1 MKNRAV
7 GTRRLAVPGVLFASI
22 ASGALAQEQRPDAAA
37 GLEEITVTAE
47 RRPENLQSTPI
58 SLTALTG
65 ATLESRGVV
74 DVSGIGDLTPN
85 LTTTAGT
92 SGSGGNSNLQ
102 LYIRG
107 VGQFDFL
114 AATDPGVG
122 VYVDGVYYSR
132 AMGGI
137 FDLLDVER
145 VEVLRGPQGTLF
157 GKNAL
162 GGAVQV
168 VTARPTAELGGTLE
182 ATYGRFDRVDVR
194 GSLNMPIYTD
204 RAALR
209 VAFSSKTADPY
220 GKRID
225 FTTGRDIGND
235 MGDQDDFT
243 TRATLLLKPV
253 DRLEVLMSY
262 DRTREREQSA
272 PVALANADQTQAP
285 VVLWNALVGGP
296 AGTSFDNRYVTSGA
310 NAYTS
315 YATAPSPSNLDVSG
329 GSATVTWRGDA
340 LEAKSISAYRSLD
353 AVFGVDQDGSPLNFA
368 STYDTDTQH
377 QFSQELQFSGTGL
390 QDRLQ
395 WLVGGFYFNERTSD
409 ANNVRLLTGLYP
421 ALQALPGPLDGSSL
435 SNPTAPGGLGNP
447 LNLSLDLNFDLDSVF
462 RTSSYAAF
470 SQETFAL
477 TDRLSLTAGVRYTK
491 EHKTS
496 TVSEFR
502 TQSLTYV
509 INPGT
514 QVGASYSATTP
525 KGSIDFRFTD
535 DLYGYL
541 SYSEGFKSGGFN
553 GRPTAPQELTSF
565 NPEHLES
572 YELGTKATFWERRV
586 RLNAD
591 IYYAHYTDIQLRTNA
606 LKNGLVVVAV
616 GNAGAARIEGFET
629 ELTVIPTPGLEIRE
643 SVGFTDFK
651 YTALGDVP
659 GLTLES
665 QPIKTPRWTN
675 SLSAQYKLPTRVGSL
690 TLLGD
695 WSFRTKSYADAVN
708 TPILATPSYPLF
720 NARVTLAL
728 PDDHWSVAAYV
739 NNIADRRVISDGFTV
754 EGLGFYD
761 VSYLPPRQWGLTAQ
775 FRF

>member
-1 MKNRAV
+1 MK
-7 GTRRLAVPGVLFASI
+7 TRVVRTRHVAVPGMIFASC
-22 ASGALAQEQRPDAAA
+22 ASVALAQEEAPAAPDA
-37 GLEEITVTAE
+37 LQEIIVTAE
-47 RRPENLQSTPI
+47 RRPENLQTTPI

-74 DVSGIGDLTPN
+74 DVSGVGDLVPN
-85 LTTTAGT
+85 MTTTAGT

-145 VEVLRGPQGTLF
+145 IEVLRGPQGTLF

-168 VTARPTAELGGTLE
+168 VTAKPTGELAGTLE
-182 ATYGRFDRVDVR
+182 ATYGRFNRVDVR
-194 GSLNMPIYTD
+194 GSLNMPIYED

-209 VAFSSKTADPY
+209 VSFSSKTADPY
-220 GKRID
+220 GKRLD
-225 FTTGRDIGND
+225 FTTGRDLGND
-235 MGDQDDFT
+235 MGDQDDLT
-243 TRATLLLKPV
+243 ARATLLLKPA
-253 DRLEVLMSY
+253 DRLEVLVSY

-272 PVALANADQTQAP
+272 PVALAGTDQTQAP

-296 AGTSFDNRYVTSGA
+296 AGTPFDNRYVTSGA
-310 NAYTS
+310 NAFTS
-315 YATAPSPSNLDVSG
+315 YATAPSPSDLDVAG
-329 GSATVTWRGDA
+329 GSATITWRGDA
-340 LEAKSISAYRSLD
+340 LEAKSITAYRSLD
-353 AVFGVDQDGSPLNFA
+353 AVFGVDQDASPLNYS
-368 STYDTDTQH
+368 STYDTDAQH
-377 QFSQELQFSGTGL
+377 QFSQELQFSGAVL

-421 ALQALPGPLDGSSL
+421 ALQALPGPLDGSPL
-435 SNPTAPGGLGNP
+435 SNPTAPGGFGNP
-447 LNLSLDLNFDLDSVF
+447 LNLSLDLNFNLDSVF
-462 RTSSYAAF
+462 RTRSYAAF

-477 TDRLSLTAGVRYTK
+477 TDRLSLTAGIRYTQ
-491 EHKTS
+491 ECKTS

-509 INPGT
+509 IDPGT
-514 QVGASYSATTP
+514 EVGASYSATTP
-525 KGSIDFRFTD
+525 KGSIDYRFTD

-565 NPEHLES
+565 NPEHLKS
-572 YELGTKATFWERRV
+572 YELGTKATLWDRRI

-591 IYYAHYTDIQLRTNA
+591 IYYANYTDIQLRTNS
-606 LKNGLVVVAV
+606 LQNGLLVVSV

-629 ELTVIPTPGLEIRE
+629 ELTLVPVSGLQFRE

-675 SLSAQYKLPTRVGSL
+675 SLSAQYSLPTGVGSL
-690 TLLGD
+690 TFLGD
-695 WSFRTKSYADAVN
+695 WIFRTKSYADAVN
-708 TPILATPSYPLF
+708 TPILATPTYSLF
-720 NARVTLAL
+720 NARTTLEF
-728 PDDHWSVAAYV
+728 PGDHWSLAAYV
-739 NNIADRRVISDGFTV
+739 NNIADKRVVSDGFTV

-761 VSYLPPRQWGLTAQ
+761 VSYLPPREWGLTAQ